1 MFLKP
6 VQLHTIRQF
15 FVFLH
20 QTLTHMSTKKDE
32 TASFVLRFTQKIFKN
47 DQGEPQ
53 IQWRGN
59 IRHVQGGDEKRFS
72 EFDEAVGFVQEK
84 LAELTMLQV
93 EDKSPEEQKG
103 ILAKSYDLWKRV
115 AAETPKLVRESLKD
129 PKKQVAQIQEQMSH
143 VGDAINQRIEDTLGQ
158 KLEIDEFR
166 GVSKADFKNMMHA
179 MEMMSNEIQALHKK
193 VDTLSKKTK

>member
-1 MFLKP
+1 
-6 VQLHTIRQF
+6 
-15 FVFLH
+15 
-20 QTLTHMSTKKDE
+20 MSTKKDE

-115 AAETPKLVRESLKD
+115 AAETPKIVRESLKD

-166 GVSKADFKNMMHA
+166 GVSKADFKNMMHV

>member
-1 MFLKP
+1 MA
-6 VQLHTIRQF
+6 
-15 FVFLH
+15 
-20 QTLTHMSTKKDE
+20 TKKDE
-32 TASFVLRFTQKIFKN
+32 TASFVLRFTQKIFKT

-72 EFDEAVGFVQEK
+72 EFDEAIGFVQEK
-84 LAELTMLQV
+84 LAELTMQQM

-129 PKKQVAQIQEQMSH
+129 PKKQVAQMQEQMAH
-143 VGDAINQRIEDTLGQ
+143 VSDAINQRIEDTLGQ

-166 GVSKADFKNMMHA
+166 GVSKADFKNMMQVI
-179 MEMMSNEIQALHKK
+179 EMMSNEIQTLHKK